1 MKMKVLVIQPKIGMG
16 DMIIYLPYIH
26 AISKKY
32 QTPVSILVKENSR
45 ANQLLAD
52 DKHIDKIIILNR
64 SNNIKGVHDGFSG
77 FLRLSK
83 ELKQHQFD
91 KVFIY
96 NGSLR
101 YLLISKLAGIKNISQ
116 YPLFRKKDNIVT
128 SAKIFTEGELNTI
141 VSTQPKLHINYEKRQ
156 KIRNNFSKDF
166 KHICLGISASGP
178 TKRWGIKNFIELCIK
193 INEKIPAKFYL
204 AAGRNDQ
211 DLINEILNS
220 KIGKNCIS
228 FKSLKISESLPIIKN
243 CNLYIGNDTGWLHIS
258 SALGIEC
265 LALFMDSPVEAYGKY
280 SDNINIIV
288 PEGETEETTTHDT
301 LGAEKISFEKV
312 FDKSIELIS

>member
-1 MKMKVLVIQPKIGMG
+1 MKVLVIQPKVGMG
-16 DMIIYLPYIH
+16 DMVIYLPYIH
-26 AISKKY
+26 TISKKY

-52 DKHIDKIIILNR
+52 DKHINEIIILDRTKNA
-64 SNNIKGVHDGFSG
+64 NGTHDGLSG
-77 FLRLSK
+77 FFILSK
-83 ELKQHQFD
+83 ELRRRQFD

-101 YLLISKLAGIKNISQ
+101 YLLISKLAGIKSISQ

-128 SAKIFTEGELNTI
+128 SAKIFTEGELNVI
-141 VSTQPKLHINYEKRQ
+141 VSTQPELQIDNEKSK
-156 KIRNNFSKDF
+156 KIQNDLSKNT

-178 TKRWGIKNFIELCIK
+178 TKRWQIKNFIELCVQ
-193 INEKIPAKFYL
+193 INKKTPSKFYL
-204 AAGRNDQ
+204 AAGQNDE
-211 DLINEILNS
+211 DLIKEILNT

-228 FKSLKISESLPIIKN
+228 FKDLKINETLPIIKN
-243 CNLYIGNDTGWLHIS
+243 CDLYIGNDTGWLHIA
-258 SALGIEC
+258 SALGIKC
-265 LALFMDSPVEAYGKY
+265 VALFMDSPVQAYGKY
-280 SDNINIIV
+280 SNNINIIV

-312 FDKSIELIS
+312 FNKSIELLN

>member
-1 MKMKVLVIQPKIGMG
+1 MKVLVIQPKIGMG
-16 DMIIYLPYIH
+16 DMVIYLPYIH

-45 ANQLLAD
+45 AKQLLVD
-52 DKHIDKIIILNR
+52 DKHIDEIIILDR
-64 SNNIKGVHDGFSG
+64 SKNNQGSHDGLSG
-77 FLRLSK
+77 FLKLSK
-83 ELKQHQFD
+83 EIKQRQFD

-101 YLLISKLAGIKNISQ
+101 YLLVSKLAGMKSISQ

-128 SAKIFTEGELNTI
+128 SAKIFTENVLNNI
-141 VSTQPKLHINYEKRQ
+141 VSTQPELHINGDKDK
-156 KIRNNFSKDF
+156 KIQNDFSKNK

-178 TKRWGIKNFIELCIK
+178 TKRWDIKNFIKLCIQ
-193 INEKIPAKFYL
+193 INKKKTSKFYL

-211 DLINEILNS
+211 NLIQEVLNS

-228 FKSLKISESLPIIKN
+228 FKDLKINETLPIIKN
-243 CNLYIGNDTGWLHIS
+243 CDLYIGNDTGWLHIA
-258 SALGIEC
+258 SALGIKC
-265 LALFMDSPVEAYGKY
+265 VALFMDSPVQAYGKY
-280 SDNINIIV
+280 SKNINVII
-288 PEGETEETTTHDT
+288 PDGETEETTTHNT

-312 FDKSIELIS
+312 FDKSIELLN